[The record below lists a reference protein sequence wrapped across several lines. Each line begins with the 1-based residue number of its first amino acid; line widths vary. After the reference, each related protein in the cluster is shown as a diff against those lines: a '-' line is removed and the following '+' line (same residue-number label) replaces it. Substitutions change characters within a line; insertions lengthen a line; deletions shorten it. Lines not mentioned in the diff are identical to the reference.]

1 MVDMHKTKT
10 ISKIKIADTI
20 SPKLGFRDSAAD
32 FFHKIEQSNSDVI
45 QIDFENVVFISR
57 SFAHEYLKQS
67 KISKKEIIPINR
79 PENVNSMFK
88 AINEST
94 KNPKKFK
101 VEPAETISLN

>member
-1 MVDMHKTKT
+1 MHKNKT

-32 FFHKIEQSNSDVI
+32 FFHRIEQSNSDI
-45 QIDFENVVFISR
+45 IKIDFENVVFISR

-67 KISKKEIIPINR
+67 KKSKKEIIPINQ
-79 PENVNSMFK
+79 PENVNSMFE
-88 AINEST
+88 AIIEST

-101 VEPAETISLN
+101 VKPVETISLT